1 MLLFSSAFA
10 LPILAGPQHF
20 SVAEKILF
28 AAMVVGSGYG
38 FWRRFGVVLKKIL
51 ASKKDAN
58 FKLFPI
64 GKRVWDFF
72 WEVLCQAKVIRE
84 RPLPGLAHAAV
95 FWAFLAFALVT
106 LNHCATGLG
115 IGFLSPA
122 GPIGR
127 WYFYFAAAFA
137 LFCAVGIAGLFVRR
151 FLVRPKW
158 LGEKLSWESGFIAFL
173 IFALMATYL
182 ASFFV
187 ADTDPAA
194 RGLWW
199 LHTLA
204 LLTFLPLIPHTKH
217 LHLVLSPATIF
228 LSRGSFA
235 QIPPLSGDEDFGL
248 VAGTDLTQLIS
259 LQAYSCVECG
269 RCTEHCPAATT
280 GKLLNPKEIILGVR
294 AYLNDL
300 GPASDQP
307 LLGKYNAQEAVFQCT
322 TCGACEFQCPVG
334 IEHVPI
340 LVGLRRGAVNTGEW
354 DNDYGAKL
362 FLALERGS
370 NALGLSAVERDKF
383 IQKEAL
389 PLFDGSQ
396 EYCLWLGCMGGYDP
410 KGRDIISDFARVM
423 NYLGASYGV
432 LRKEKCTGDP
442 ARRLGNDLVF
452 QQLAE
457 ANLETLKQN
466 KVKKIISICPHCVR
480 TIQED
485 WKEYGTPPE
494 IEHHSEFLA
503 RFADKLPRAVAAPA
517 SKPALQTQANSEGF
531 VTGHDFSHA
540 ETAPNESRALAP
552 AKLEGYERQPVHYA
566 QAKSDGALAP
576 EGSEKIVFHDPC
588 YLGRYRNVYDEPR
601 QLVQL
606 AGTLVEA
613 PRNHERSFCCGA
625 GGGLA
630 FLGEE
635 TGQRVS
641 HNRAAELVATG
652 ATTVATA
659 CPFCNSMFRD
669 ALTEQGEGAPKLLD
683 IAQLAARTLPQTLRE
698 DTLLRYFLGEAP
710 VSRLADEASR
720 SLTHINDLESHIA
733 IEDMEEFF
741 KLTRDNIL
749 ALCDAGISG
758 HLSAQALNTI
768 AFTLL
773 ASDRF
778 ELNGD
783 DEPMCEI
790 LHDWSAPEINFP
802 LNSETLKMHRS
813 WLTGES
819 TPPERLRPARSP
831 SQGKTVSLRRK
842 VPTRSTNRR

>member
-1 MLLFSSAFA
+1 MLLTLPA
-10 LPILAGPQHF
+10 LAEPQHF
-20 SVAEKILF
+20 SLVEKLLF
-28 AAMVVGSGYG
+28 AAIVIASGYL
-38 FWRRFGVVLKKIL
+38 FWRRFGTVLNKIL
-51 ASKKDAN
+51 KSKKDPN
-58 FKLFPI
+58 FHLFPL

-84 RPLPGLAHAAV
+84 RPLPGIAHALV

-106 LNHCATGLG
+106 LNHCATGFG
-115 IGFLSPA
+115 IGFLSPD

-137 LFCAVGIAGLFVRR
+137 LACAVGILGLFIRR
-151 FLVRPKW
+151 FLIRPRW

-182 ASFFV
+182 AAFTV
-187 ADTDPAA
+187 ADTSLAA
-194 RGLWW
+194 RVLWW
-199 LHTLA
+199 MHTLA

-248 VAGTDLTQLIS
+248 VAGTDLTQLVS

-269 RCTEHCPAATT
+269 RCTEHCPAANT

-340 LVGLRRGAVNTGEW
+340 IVGLRRGAVNTGEW
-354 DNDYGAKL
+354 DDAHGSKL

-370 NALGLSAVERDKF
+370 NALGISPAERDKF
-383 IQKEAL
+383 IQKQSL
-389 PLFDGSQ
+389 PIFDGTQ

-410 KGRDIISDFARVM
+410 KGREIVADFARVM
-423 NYLGASYGV
+423 NYLGTSYGV

-442 ARRLGNDLVF
+442 VRRLGNDLVF

-457 ANLETLKQN
+457 ANLESFAQN
-466 KVKKIISICPHCVR
+466 KVKKIVSICPHCVR

-485 WKEYGTPPE
+485 WKDYGSPPE

-503 RFADKLPRAVAAPA
+503 RFADKLPRAVGPGF
-517 SKPALQTQANSEGF
+517 SPDTSQAQS
-531 VTGHDFSHA
+531 A
-540 ETAPNESRALAP
+540 
-552 AKLEGYERQPVHYA
+552 
-566 QAKSDGALAP
+566 GALAP
-576 EGSEKIVFHDPC
+576 EVSSSSPGPEPVPENIVFHDPC
-588 YLGRYRNVYDEPR
+588 YLGRYRNVYEQPR
-601 QLVQL
+601 TVASL
-606 AGTLVEA
+606 AGTVIEA

-652 ATTVATA
+652 AQTVATA
-659 CPFCNSMFRD
+659 CPFCNTMFRD
-669 ALTEQGEGAPKLLD
+669 ALAATGSAPPQLFD
-683 IAQLAARTLPQTLRE
+683 IAQLAARGLPMARPGTEQ
-698 DTLLRYFLGEAP
+698 
-710 VSRLADEASR
+710 AS
-720 SLTHINDLESHIA
+720 
-733 IEDMEEFF
+733 
-741 KLTRDNIL
+741 
-749 ALCDAGISG
+749 
-758 HLSAQALNTI
+758 
-768 AFTLL
+768 
-773 ASDRF
+773 
-778 ELNGD
+778 
-783 DEPMCEI
+783 
-790 LHDWSAPEINFP
+790 
-802 LNSETLKMHRS
+802 
-813 WLTGES
+813 
-819 TPPERLRPARSP
+819 
-831 SQGKTVSLRRK
+831 
-842 VPTRSTNRR
+842 